1 MTKTVKKEK
10 GGAVDPSLADPYTT
24 LAIVPL
30 PAMFEADAGKGME
43 GIGQEDLALPFLKVL
58 SGNDPV
64 LDTHETARKGDIYNT
79 VSGDVY
85 TGKEGIRVVPCAY
98 QRRFIEWVPRGQGSG
113 APKNIF
119 TPNEERPQTKKLFEI
134 TQEAKDRD
142 DYKDY
147 VVGGEGSYLE
157 ETHQHFV
164 VILKEDGGSETALIA
179 MKSTQLKKSRKWNSM
194 VSSTSM
200 IGANGPFSPPR
211 YSHIYVLK
219 TVGEENSKGSWHGW
233 EMSKE
238 GQITDAA
245 LYGQCKTFSESILS
259 GEVVV
264 KHSNDEVADSNSIPF

>member
-1 MTKTVKKEK
+1 MAKIVKKEK
-10 GGAVDPSLADPYTT
+10 GGAVEAFDPS
-24 LAIVPL
+24 
-30 PAMFEADAGKGME
+30 MFEADAGKGME
-43 GIGQEDLALPFLKVL
+43 GMGQEDLALPFLKVL

-119 TPNEERPQTKKLFEI
+119 TPNEERPQTKKLSEI
-134 TQEAKDRD
+134 TGEAKDRD

-179 MKSTQLKKSRKWNSM
+179 MKSLNSRKVESGTLWFLPLRWL
-194 VSSTSM
+194 VQ
-200 IGANGPFSPPR
+200 
-211 YSHIYVLK
+211 
-219 TVGEENSKGSWHGW
+219 TVRSLHHG
-233 EMSKE
+233 
-238 GQITDAA
+238 
-245 LYGQCKTFSESILS
+245 LVTFMC
-259 GEVVV
+259 
-264 KHSNDEVADSNSIPF
+264 

>member
-1 MTKTVKKEK
+1 MAKELVKKEK
-10 GGAVDPSLADPYTT
+10 GGAVEAFDPS
-24 LAIVPL
+24 
-30 PAMFEADAGKGME
+30 MFEADAGRGME
-43 GIGQEDLALPFLKVL
+43 GMGQEDLALPFLKVL

-119 TPNEERPQTKKLFEI
+119 TPNEQRPQTKKLFEI

-164 VILKEDGGSETALIA
+164 VILKEDGSSETALIA

-194 VSSTSM
+194 IQSTTM
-200 IGANGPFSPPR
+200 VGKNGPFQAPR
-211 YSHIYVLK
+211 FSHVYLLK
-219 TVGEENSKGSWHGW
+219 TIAEENSKGSWHGW

-238 GQITDAA
+238 GPIESAA
-245 LYGQCKTFSESILS
+245 LYAQAKGFAESILS
-259 GEVVV
+259 GDVVV
-264 KHSNDEVADSNSIPF
+264 KHSEDEVSSSEDIPF